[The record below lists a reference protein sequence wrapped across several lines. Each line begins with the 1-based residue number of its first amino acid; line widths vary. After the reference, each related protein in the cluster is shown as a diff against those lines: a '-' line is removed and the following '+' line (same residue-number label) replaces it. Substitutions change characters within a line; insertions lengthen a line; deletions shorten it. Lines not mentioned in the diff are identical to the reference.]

1 MAYPLPTISG
11 MGARRVAALLAAA
24 LLGGLSILLGP
35 AGPAS
40 AHAALESTSPQQGAV
55 VGQVPAAVT
64 LTFSESVKLVP
75 GKNQIVAPDGKRVAT
90 GDPRVDGR
98 VLTIPIE
105 ASSPPRGTYLVS
117 YRVVSADSHP
127 VAGGFSFSVGAP
139 SATGPAAT
147 SGTDQVVRTAL
158 PVARYLG
165 YAGLVLVVGPVL
177 VLALLWPRRLS
188 RRGPI
193 RLVWAGLGLIGL
205 STLAALYLQA
215 PYTTGGGVFDVSTGD
230 LRDVLGGAFGIV
242 LVIRL
247 GILAAIAILARPV
260 LDGEGSG
267 TDHALVAVLGVA
279 GLATWALSGHPR
291 ASPVPAVTAV
301 ADTAHI
307 TGMAVWL
314 GGLVMLVGFLVRQAN
329 DAELGAILPVWSRWA
344 ALAVSWLVLAGIV
357 QALVEVGTWRA
368 LLDTGYGQLV
378 LVKAAL
384 LTIVVAVAAYS
395 RNLVRSRRAVGER
408 RHMLQAVGVELGV
421 TAAVLALSSVLVQTT
436 PGRTEAATPA
446 SNGVSTYDKTLT
458 SSLYS
463 LEVQVDP
470 AKVGNNS
477 LHLYAYT
484 PEGKPLTVAEWTATA
499 ALPAQNVEPIP
510 ISLLKISDDHAI
522 GEVQLPTAGQ
532 WRLRFTLRTT
542 EIDQASVT
550 AEVPIR

>member
-1 MAYPLPTISG
+1 
-11 MGARRVAALLAAA
+11 MGARRVAALVAAV
-24 LLGGLSILLGP
+24 LLGGLSTLLGP
-35 AGPAS
+35 ASPAS
-40 AHAALESTSPQQGAV
+40 AHAALESTSPQQGSV
-55 VGQVPAAVT
+55 VQQAPSEVT
-64 LTFSESVKLVP
+64 LTFSESIRLVP
-75 GKNQIVAPDGKRVAT
+75 GKNQIIAPDGKRLAT

-117 YRVVSADSHP
+117 YRVISADSHP
-127 VAGGFSFSVGAP
+127 VAGGFTFSVGAP
-139 SATGPAAT
+139 SANAPQAGST
-147 SGTDQVVRTAL
+147 SGPGVNGVVKAAI
-158 PVARYLG
+158 PVGKYLG
-165 YAGLVLVVGPVL
+165 YAGLVLVVGPIL

-193 RLVWAGLGLIGL
+193 RLVWTGLGLIGV
-205 STLAALYLQA
+205 STLAGLYLQA
-215 PYTTGGGVFDVSTGD
+215 PYTTGAGVFDVSTGD
-230 LRDVLGGAFGIV
+230 LRDVLGDRFGIA

-260 LDGEGSG
+260 LDGEGG
-267 TDHALVAVLGVA
+267 KVDHALLGVLGVA
-279 GLATWALSGHPR
+279 GLATWALSGHPS

-307 TGMAVWL
+307 AGMAVWL
-314 GGLVMLVGFLVRQAN
+314 GGLVMLVGFLLRRAD

-384 LTIVVAVAAYS
+384 LSIVVAVAAYS
-395 RNLVRSRRAVGER
+395 RHLVRARRAVGER
-408 RHMLQAVGVELGV
+408 RHMLRAVGVELGV
-421 TAAVLALSSVLVQTT
+421 TAVVLGLSSVLVQTT

-446 SNGVSTYDKTLT
+446 SNGVSFYDKTLT
-458 SSLYS
+458 SNLYS

-484 PEGKPLTVAEWTATA
+484 PEGKPQKVAEWTATA
-499 ALPAQNVEPIP
+499 ALPAQNVEPITIPLLP
-510 ISLLKISDDHAI
+510 INDNHAI
-522 GEVQLPTAGQ
+522 GEVQLPSAGQ
-532 WRLRFTLRTT
+532 WQLRFTLRTT

-550 AEVPIR
+550 ADVAVR